1 MSIRNR
7 IRNSTFVRQVIGLG
21 GGVIVA
27 HLITLAVSPL
37 ITRIYTP
44 EEFGVF
50 ALFNSLVV
58 ILSLIATGAYEFS
71 IVLPEKDRPARN
83 LFRLSL
89 ILTLSFTLL
98 CYLALFF
105 TAPYL
110 SGITALSIPFLML
123 LPLGVIFHAGM
134 NIFTY
139 WFTRREYFDEFATAK
154 ISMAT
159 GAGLFQVL
167 IGFAGFTATGLLVGY
182 IAGRIS
188 SIFTMAW
195 QKLTEVKSLFRTW
208 SRENMSSVARLYSD
222 HPKFV
227 LLSSLLSMAAIELPV
242 FLITS
247 MFGNQE
253 LGFYGLAFRVL
264 MAPVTLVSMSV
275 GHVYFQKFSAR
286 KNSGQSLSSYLLKM
300 WAVLFAIGI
309 LPFTL
314 LYLFSE
320 PIFAFIFG
328 ADWTEAGTVASILSP
343 MLLFT
348 FITNPTSKSLLV
360 LDKQKVMPLFS
371 AGSFIIRF
379 ATLLTGY
386 LFFDFFIALWLMA
399 GGQILVYILQGLYTL
414 YSARQA
420 DRRSEIEKR

>member
-1 MSIRNR
+1 
-7 IRNSTFVRQVIGLG
+7 VRQVLGLG
-21 GGVIVA
+21 SGVILA
-27 HLITLAVSPL
+27 HLITLAVSPI

-44 EEFGVF
+44 EEFGLF

-58 ILSLIATGAYEFS
+58 ILSLVATGAYEFS
-71 IVLPEKDRPARN
+71 IVLPEKDRSARS

-89 ILTLSFTLL
+89 ITTLTFTLL

-105 TAPYL
+105 AAPHL
-110 SGITALSIPFLML
+110 SGITTLSIPFLML
-123 LPLGVIFHAGM
+123 IPVGVLFHSGM

-139 WFTRREYFDEFATAK
+139 WFTRREYFDEFAKAK
-154 ISMAT
+154 ISMASGT
-159 GAGLFQVL
+159 GLFQVL
-167 IGFAGFTATGLLVGY
+167 IGLAGFTATGLLIGY

-188 SIFTMAW
+188 SVFSMFW
-195 QKLTEVKSLFRTW
+195 QKADEVKSLFRTW
-208 SRENMSSVARLYSD
+208 SRENMKSVGRLYSD

-242 FLITS
+242 FLITAL
-247 MFGNQE
+247 FGNQE

-286 KNSGQSLSSYLLKM
+286 KNSGQSLSPYLLKM
-300 WAVLFAIGI
+300 WGVLFAIGI
-309 LPFTL
+309 LPFML

-320 PIFAFIFG
+320 PLFAFIFG
-328 ADWTEAGTVASILSP
+328 TDWIDAGTVASILSP

-371 AGSFIIRF
+371 AGSFVIRLT
-379 ATLLTGY
+379 ALLTGY
-386 LFFDFFIALWLMA
+386 YFFDFFIALWLMA

-414 YSARQA
+414 YTARLA
-420 DRRSEIEKR
+420 DRRYETDKQ